1 MSKGNPTWVDFFFK
15 KSKAQKGF
23 IYCCK
28 KTVVWINSNNGNK
41 SIEIQWKYGKT
52 KNIERRMK
60 MYGENYELLAY
71 YPVNHL
77 SLRENF
83 IRNDWHIEDDNRG
96 KDTRDE
102 HVDFD
107 ISDIVKDY
115 ATAKIRLLEP
125 DLISGRQ
132 VIEIDTKDG
141 MDACSENILMQ
152 CLHF

>member
-1 MSKGNPTWVDFFFK
+1 MSAPKTWVDYFFK

-28 KTVVWINSNNGNK
+28 KTVLWVNPINGHK
-41 SIEIQWKYGKT
+41 RLEVQWKYGKT

-83 IRNDWHIEDDNRG
+83 IRHDWNISEEQRW
-96 KDTRDE
+96 KDARDE

-107 ISDIVKDY
+107 ISAIVKDY
-115 ATAKIRLLEP
+115 ATAPIRLLKP
-125 DLISGRQ
+125 NFISGGQ
-132 VIEIDTKDG
+132 TIEIDTNEGLD
-141 MDACSENILMQ
+141 SSTENILMQ
-152 CLHF
+152 VLHF

>member
-1 MSKGNPTWVDFFFK
+1 MTNNKTWVDFFFK

-28 KTVVWINSNNGNK
+28 KTVLWINPINGH
-41 SIEIQWKYGKT
+41 ERLEVQWKYGKT

-83 IRNDWHIEDDNRG
+83 IRHDWHIEDDNRY
-96 KDTRDE
+96 KDARDE

-115 ATAKIRLLEP
+115 ATAEIRLLKP
-125 DLISGRQ
+125 DLRSGIQ
-132 VIEIDTKDG
+132 IIEIDTKDG
-141 MDACSENILMQ
+141 MDSCTEGILMQ
-152 CLHF
+152 VLHF

>member
-1 MSKGNPTWVDFFFK
+1 MSHNKTWVDYFFK

-28 KTVVWINSNNGNK
+28 KTVLWVNSINGDK
-41 SIEIQWKYGKT
+41 HVEVQWKYGKT

-83 IRNDWHIEDDNRG
+83 IRNDWNISEEQRW
-96 KDTRDE
+96 KDARDE

-107 ISDIVKDY
+107 ISEIVEDY
-115 ATAKIRLLEP
+115 ATAEIKLLKP
-125 DLISGRQ
+125 DSRSGIQ
-132 VIEIDTKDG
+132 TVEIHTKDG
-141 MDACSENILMQ
+141 LDSCTEGILMEV
-152 CLHF
+152 LHF

>member
-1 MSKGNPTWVDFFFK
+1 MSNNKTWVDYFFK

-28 KTVVWINSNNGNK
+28 KTVLWVNSINGDK
-41 SIEIQWKYGKT
+41 HVEVQWKYGKT
-52 KNIERRMK
+52 KNIKRRMK

-83 IRNDWHIEDDNRG
+83 IRHDWNISEEQRW
-96 KDTRDE
+96 KDARDE

-107 ISDIVKDY
+107 ISEIVEDY
-115 ATAKIRLLEP
+115 ATAEIKLLKP
-125 DLISGRQ
+125 DSWSGIQ
-132 VIEIDTKDG
+132 TVEIHTKEGLDSCTEG
-141 MDACSENILMQ
+141 ILMEV
-152 CLHF
+152 LHF

>member
-1 MSKGNPTWVDFFFK
+1 MSDPKTWVDYFFK

-28 KTVVWINSNNGNK
+28 KTVLWVNPINGH
-41 SIEIQWKYGKT
+41 ERLEVQWKYGKT

-83 IRNDWHIEDDNRG
+83 IRHDWNISEEQRW
-96 KDTRDE
+96 KDARDE

-107 ISDIVKDY
+107 ISEIVDDY
-115 ATAKIRLLEP
+115 ATAPIRLLKP
-125 DLISGRQ
+125 NFISGGQ
-132 VIEIDTKDG
+132 TIEIDTKEGLDS
-141 MDACSENILMQ
+141 CTENILMGV
-152 CLHF
+152 LHF